1 MKKIFWT
8 TFFWLIVVV
17 GFVFYMKMY
26 NMTMV
31 NNFST
36 WLGATTVASQDTLT
50 PEEQTS
56 VMSGITAI
64 QTTLADMQVSLDILA
79 GVEKTP
85 LEVEA
90 VEEETL
96 EVEAE

>member
-1 MKKIFWT
+1 MKKIIWT

-26 NMTMV
+26 NVTMV
-31 NNFST
+31 NNFSA
-36 WLGATTVASQDTLT
+36 WLGATTYASQDTLT

-56 VMSGITAI
+56 VMSGIMTI
-64 QTTLADMQVSLDILA
+64 QTTLADMQVSLDALA
-79 GVEKTP
+79 GIETTP
-85 LEVEA
+85 LEVDA

-96 EVEAE
+96 EVDAE